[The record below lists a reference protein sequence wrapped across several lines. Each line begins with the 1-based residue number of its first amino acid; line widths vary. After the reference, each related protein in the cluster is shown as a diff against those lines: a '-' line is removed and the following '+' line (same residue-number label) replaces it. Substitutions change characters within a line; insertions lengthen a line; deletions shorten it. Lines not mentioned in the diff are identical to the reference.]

1 MAVELDGMT
10 FGSGYI
16 LFAASY
22 SEEAIEEAKAY
33 CRKYGLTP
41 KNVMLKKVRKK
52 ESDLYE
58 LVLVEVI

>member
-1 MAVELDGMT
+1 MVTIDGME

-22 SEEAIEEAKAY
+22 SEEAEQEAKAY
-33 CRKYGLTP
+33 CRHYNLTP
-41 KNVMLKKVRKK
+41 QMVSIKKTKNADTKK
-52 ESDLYE
+52 YE